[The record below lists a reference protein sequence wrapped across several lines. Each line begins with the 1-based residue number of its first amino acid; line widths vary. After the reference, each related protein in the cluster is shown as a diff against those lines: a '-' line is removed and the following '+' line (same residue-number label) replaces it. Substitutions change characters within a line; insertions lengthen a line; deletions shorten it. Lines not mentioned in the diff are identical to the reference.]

1 MDKHL
6 NILYP
11 NIQPVQSFNFQSDHL
26 KSNAQLDPIK
36 VFERSEPTPH
46 YLLMTYGLSEIYY
59 NENSHENEIS
69 KFGFELILRI
79 DQIQILD

>member
-1 MDKHL
+1 M
-6 NILYP
+6 
-11 NIQPVQSFNFQSDHL
+11 
-26 KSNAQLDPIK
+26 
-36 VFERSEPTPH
+36 FERSEPTPH

>member
-1 MDKHL
+1 M
-6 NILYP
+6 
-11 NIQPVQSFNFQSDHL
+11 
-26 KSNAQLDPIK
+26 
-36 VFERSEPTPH
+36 FERSEPTPH

-79 DQIQILD
+79 DQIQIHNQNVKNLLNLTLNTTQYLSNKKLFK